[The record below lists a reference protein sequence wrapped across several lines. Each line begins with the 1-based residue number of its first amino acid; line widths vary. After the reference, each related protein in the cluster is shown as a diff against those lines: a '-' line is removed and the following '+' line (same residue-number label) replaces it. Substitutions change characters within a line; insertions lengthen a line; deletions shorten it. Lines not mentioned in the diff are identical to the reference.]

1 MMRSSCPRSGRRV
14 ESLLVMQREDHLSM
28 RKPALKPADEW
39 QSYGELQTFVL
50 KVALASVAGALAV
63 VLLF

>member
-1 MMRSSCPRSGRRV
+1 
-14 ESLLVMQREDHLSM
+14 M

-39 QSYGELQTFVL
+39 QSYGELQAFVL
-50 KVALASVAGALAV
+50 KVALVSVAGALAV

>member
-1 MMRSSCPRSGRRV
+1 MRRAAP
-14 ESLLVMQREDHLSM
+14 
-28 RKPALKPADEW
+28 KPTNEW